1 MSQAGFPGCALKI
14 LDEYPLYFKSVE
26 GQGNKNGEFFY
37 EFDVVIK
44 NKENQGEFKEVE
56 IKCNPITLQS
66 TDIEEEVKVNDYRF
80 KKLVKI
86 PLKEAEVAT
95 INIISGIIVDREYAI
110 ENNKPV
116 YEFDIL
122 NKKTKKE
129 VEVEVD
135 GFSGEV
141 IEEEIEFFET
151 GVGS

>member
-1 MSQAGFPGCALKI
+1 M
-14 LDEYPLYFKSVE
+14 
-26 GQGNKNGEFFY
+26 
-37 EFDVVIK
+37 VIK